1 MKRLASALAVIA
13 AAVLATAAPAVLAT
27 AAPGARPSSPP
38 PAYFFLQL
46 TDPQFGMY
54 TDNADF
60 AQETANLEFA
70 IATANRLR
78 PAFVIA
84 TGDLVNKAGD
94 PAQIA
99 EYRRIAAK
107 LDPSIPLHNVAGNH
121 DLGNVPTPETVAA
134 YEREFGPDHYVF
146 TTPALTGIV
155 LDSSLIHSPEGA
167 PDLAAAQLAWLKAE
181 LEKASRDRSKPI
193 IVFQHHSW
201 FLTEGNEPDQ
211 YFNIPRERRG
221 VYLGLFHQFG
231 VKWLFAGHYH
241 RNAEGHDGDIQMIT
255 TGPVGKPLGGAKSGF
270 RIVSVGET
278 ISHKYYELG
287 DLPNRI
293 E

>member
-1 MKRLASALAVIA
+1 MICVDPGRMKRLFFSAALITLLVHGA
-13 AAVLATAAPAVLAT
+13 AAPRARTA
-27 AAPGARPSSPP
+27 SPP
-38 PAYFFLQL
+38 PLYFFLQL

-54 TDNADF
+54 SDNAEF
-60 AQETANLEFA
+60 AQETANFEFA

-84 TGDLVNKAGD
+84 TGDLVNKPGD

-99 EYRRIAAK
+99 EYLRIAGK
-107 LDPSIPLHNVAGNH
+107 LDRAIPLYNVAGNH
-121 DLGNVPTPETVAA
+121 DVGNVPTSETIAA
-134 YEREFGPDHYVF
+134 YERHFGPDHYTF

-155 LDSSLIHSPEGA
+155 LDSSLIHSPDGA
-167 PDLAAAQLAWLKAE
+167 PDLAAAQLSWLNSELGKAR
-181 LEKASRDRSKPI
+181 RDASKPV

-221 VYLGLFHQFG
+221 QYLALFHRFG

-241 RNAEGHDGDIQMIT
+241 RNAEGHDGEIRMIT
-255 TGPVGKPLGGAKSGF
+255 TGPVGKPLGGARSGF
-270 RIVSVGET
+270 RIVTVGQS

-287 DLPNRI
+287 DLPNRV